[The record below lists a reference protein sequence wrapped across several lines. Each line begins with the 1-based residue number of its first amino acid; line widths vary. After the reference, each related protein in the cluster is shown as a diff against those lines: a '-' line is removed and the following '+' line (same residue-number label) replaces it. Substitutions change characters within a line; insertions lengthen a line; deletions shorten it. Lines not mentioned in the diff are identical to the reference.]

1 MKYCSKCGEI
11 AMGTMLMCANCGAK
25 TFQDAPPSNTSE
37 NEQKNKNYTKQ
48 AIKNTT
54 SSAAGIEPADLLNR
68 FFAFIIDGIIV
79 AASGALIPILIL
91 ATMSN
96 LTSEMQDITYSA
108 LSFFVGLLYYSILH
122 SSEKQATFGKQVCK
136 IKIVSESG
144 MVSFWLA
151 AARAI
156 LPTIFILGGGATL
169 GLLSVPIFVM
179 SESSSAMQG
188 GAITLMVLLVIGLL
202 IGPYISIFMRD
213 DRKSLYDL
221 ICKTQVVKI

>member
-1 MKYCSKCGEI
+1 
-11 AMGTMLMCANCGAK
+11 MGTMLMCANCGAK
-25 TFQDAPPSNTSE
+25 TFQDAPPSTSFK
-37 NEQKNKNYTKQ
+37 NDQKNKSNTNE
-48 AIKNTT
+48 AIR
-54 SSAAGIEPADLLNR
+54 SSSSLAVGIEPANLLNR

-122 SSEKQATFGKQVCK
+122 SSEKQATFGKQLCK
-136 IKIVSESG
+136 IKIVSENG

-151 AARAI
+151 AARAV
-156 LPTIFILGGGATL
+156 LPTIFVLGGGATL

-221 ICKTQVVKI
+221 ICKTQVVKS